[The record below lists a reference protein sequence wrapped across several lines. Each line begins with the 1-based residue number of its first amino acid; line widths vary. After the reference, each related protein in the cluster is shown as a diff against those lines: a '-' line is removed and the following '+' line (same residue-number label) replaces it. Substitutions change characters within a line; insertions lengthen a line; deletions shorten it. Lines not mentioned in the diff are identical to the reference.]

1 MKPKHPHP
9 GGTHRGNVQETT
21 CHRRLRIIP
30 GVMLIIFLAASQ
42 ATPNEPD
49 IPVSSAEILADALAH
64 SLVLK
69 SSDQDIAAA
78 RARMLQARSLFLPS
92 LNLNARAG
100 HYTGL
105 EDAAF
110 GPGIIIPTVDN
121 QYAASAT
128 LSQPL
133 FTGGRIVKQSQ
144 SAEYQANAA
153 AHSRLSAEADLRL
166 QALTTYW
173 TWSKTF
179 HGIKTLRSAVAR
191 MEAHATDMHN
201 LYQAGLATDNDT
213 LSTDVLLDQTRLQL
227 ETAQRRNQLAR
238 AQITFLVGYSLPGNA
253 VPELAPEPL
262 RTGIAPEDEALATAK
277 TNRTEYKALQLE
289 LNAAQAQ
296 VSASRANYFPS
307 LYALARYEQANP
319 NLLDFPPQ
327 DQWNDDAYIGV
338 TLNWNILDWGLTRGK
353 VSETVARAAQARLR
367 LAQEDERITLE
378 VRQAR
383 IDLLD
388 SISRLTVTERAEQS
402 ALRNLQ
408 SATDL
413 WHNGLLRHSE
423 LLDAHTK
430 LTETQHA
437 RLTARTDVILAQTFV
452 NYALG
457 RLKDEPQANV
467 AQR

>member
-1 MKPKHPHP
+1 MNSHSALTSAVHFSP
-9 GGTHRGNVQETT
+9 VF
-21 CHRRLRIIP
+21 RLRRPWAWIC
-30 GVMLIIFLAASQ
+30 GMMLIMTVHSVTGEEPVPVGAAQ
-42 ATPNEPD
+42 
-49 IPVSSAEILADALAH
+49 ILADALAH

-69 SSDQDIAAA
+69 GSDQDIAAA
-78 RARMLQARSLFLPS
+78 QARSLQARSQFLPS
-92 LNLNARAG
+92 LNLDARAG
-100 HYTGL
+100 HYEGL
-105 EDAAF
+105 EDASF
-110 GPGIIIPTVDN
+110 GPGIVIPTVDN

-133 FTGGRIVKQSQ
+133 FTAGRILYQSR
-144 SAEYQANAA
+144 SAGYQTGAS
-153 AHSRLSAEADLRL
+153 AHSRHRDEANLRL

-179 HGIKTLRSAVAR
+179 HGLKTIQAAVAR
-191 MEAHATDMHN
+191 MEAHAADMHN

-227 ETAQRRNQLAR
+227 ETVQRRNNLAQ
-238 AQITFLVGYSLPGNA
+238 AQIAFLVGYTLPSNA
-253 VPELAPEPL
+253 VPDLAPAPVENSMAPEPEA
-262 RTGIAPEDEALATAK
+262 IAAAK
-277 TNRTEYKALQLE
+277 TNRIEYTIRQLE

-296 VSASRANYFPS
+296 VSANRANYFPH
-307 LYALARYEQANP
+307 LFALARYEQGRP

-353 VSETVARAAQARLR
+353 VSEAVARAAQAALR
-367 LAQEDERITLE
+367 LAQEDERIILE

-388 SISRLTVTERAEQS
+388 AGNRLTVAERAEQS
-402 ALRNLQ
+402 SQRNLE

-413 WHNGLLRHSE
+413 WRNGLLRHSE

-430 LTETQHA
+430 LTDAQYDT
-437 RLTARTDVILAQTFV
+437 LTARTDVVLAQTFL

-457 RLKDEPQANV
+457 QLNIQ
-467 AQR
+467 